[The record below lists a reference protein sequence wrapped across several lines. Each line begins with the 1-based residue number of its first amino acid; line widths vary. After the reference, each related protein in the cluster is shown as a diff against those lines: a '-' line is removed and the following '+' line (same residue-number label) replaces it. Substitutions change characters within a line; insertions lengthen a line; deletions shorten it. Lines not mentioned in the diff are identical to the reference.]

1 MMSSAAPAPGEEP
14 ILAELTS
21 AGFKSR
27 SLADLR
33 HSGIRYR
40 DAVPV
45 LLDWLPKITD
55 RKVKT
60 EIVRALSV
68 PWAKPAAT
76 RPLIEQFRQV
86 DAAVDPTGTGLRWTI
101 GNALEVLF
109 DDASF
114 DELVELAED
123 RHYGKARQMVVLG
136 LGKSKRPEAVD
147 VLLRLVDDADV
158 DGHAVKAL
166 GKLKAPAARTAFD
179 TKLDDPRAWV
189 RGEARKALA
198 KLPGADSSEPNLPG
212 ACSRAELPV
221 VDVAGEPLL

>member
-45 LLDWLPKITD
+45 LLDWLPRITD

-68 PWAKPAAT
+68 VW
-76 RPLIEQFRQV
+76 
-86 DAAVDPTGTGLRWTI
+86 LRI
-101 GNALEVLF
+101 GGGGRRRGRVRLCRRRA
-109 DDASF
+109 
-114 DELVELAED
+114 
-123 RHYGKARQMVVLG
+123 Y
-136 LGKSKRPEAVD
+136 
-147 VLLRLVDDADV
+147 LR
-158 DGHAVKAL
+158 
-166 GKLKAPAARTAFD
+166 
-179 TKLDDPRAWV
+179 
-189 RGEARKALA
+189 
-198 KLPGADSSEPNLPG
+198 
-212 ACSRAELPV
+212 
-221 VDVAGEPLL
+221 